1 MYQWTIPLKL
11 CSFFL
16 RSALLEMTPLFILQQ
31 GYHINYNDDHLVKS
45 MNHCPF
51 CVFNVQVREL
61 TDKIH
66 NMTEE
71 DDPIMAAVS
80 AKVEE
85 WKVGI
90 NQLHSSIWSQ
100 MCRFSVETPRKPY
113 HQGLNWRNRSLCLVT
128 ASFCQATL
136 SRHSASN
143 LIEVKTKQWS
153 IYRLWEQEKKSSSC
167 VDAVMC

>member
-1 MYQWTIPLKL
+1 
-11 CSFFL
+11 
-16 RSALLEMTPLFILQQ
+16 
-31 GYHINYNDDHLVKS
+31 
-45 MNHCPF
+45 MNHF

-90 NQLHSSIWSQ
+90 NQMAAQLNMEPDVQ
-100 MCRFSVETPRKPY
+100 KCRFSAETPPGTQKPLSPGSQLKKLESAFSY
-113 HQGLNWRNRSLCLVT
+113 GLILPGNTFWKPSV
-128 ASFCQATL
+128 S
-136 SRHSASN
+136 
-143 LIEVKTKQWS
+143 EQWS
-153 IYRLWEQEKKSSSC
+153 WFMDNENEHLCRCCNVLEWSPENTIKPSAESNRRLGKHNKIHTSSIC
-167 VDAVMC
+167 C